1 MKFFPVVCTLL
12 FGFLFSGCCI
22 KKTKAVTE
30 IGGNPVE
37 TAVKPVVPVS
47 EVKTERMPDDYKL
60 GPDSEFNSTVPHG
73 VVTKHRWETS
83 KIFPGTVRDYW
94 VYVPKQYDA
103 SKPASV
109 MVFQD
114 GAGYVATNGQWRIPN
129 VFDNLIARKELPV
142 IIGIFISPGEIP
154 ALQPGEQ
161 PRKNRSLE
169 YDSLGDAY
177 ARFLLEEIIPEVG
190 KLYNLTT
197 NGAGRAI
204 CGGSSG
210 GICAFTAA
218 WERPNEFSK
227 VFSTIGSFTDIRGG
241 HVYPFLIRKQAKKPI
256 RVFLQDG
263 SNDLDNQFGNWPL
276 ANQSM
281 AAALKFAGYDYQ
293 FVYGDGRHSAKH
305 GGSIFPQY
313 VKWLWRDTEN

>member
-1 MKFFPVVCTLL
+1 MKLFPVLTTLVFGL
-12 FGFLFSGCCI
+12 FLSAYS
-22 KKTKAVTE
+22 T
-30 IGGNPVE
+30 
-37 TAVKPVVPVS
+37 
-47 EVKTERMPDDYKL
+47 EVKRELESSQSKTAAKPPERIPDDYKL
-60 GPDSEFNSTVPHG
+60 GPDSQYNPEVPHG

-94 VYVPKQYDA
+94 VYVPNQYDA
-103 SKPASV
+103 SKPAAV

-114 GAGYVATNGQWRIPN
+114 GSGYVATNGQWRVPN

-142 IIGIFISPGEIP
+142 IIGVFISPGEIP
-154 ALQPGEQ
+154 AVPPAKEAT
-161 PRKNRSLE
+161 KNRSFE

-177 ARFLLEEIIPEVG
+177 ARFLLEEILPEVAKG
-190 KLYNLTT
+190 YNLTT
-197 NGAGRAI
+197 NGANRAI

-210 GICAFTAA
+210 GICAFTVA
-218 WERPNEFSK
+218 WERPKDFSK

-241 HVYPFLIRKQAKKPI
+241 YVYPFWIRKQEKRPI

-263 SNDLDNQFGNWPL
+263 SNDLDNLYGNWPL

-293 FVYGDGRHSAKH
+293 FVYGDGKHSAKH
-305 GGSIFPQY
+305 GGSIFPEK
-313 VKWLWRDTEN
+313 VKWLWRDDANKD